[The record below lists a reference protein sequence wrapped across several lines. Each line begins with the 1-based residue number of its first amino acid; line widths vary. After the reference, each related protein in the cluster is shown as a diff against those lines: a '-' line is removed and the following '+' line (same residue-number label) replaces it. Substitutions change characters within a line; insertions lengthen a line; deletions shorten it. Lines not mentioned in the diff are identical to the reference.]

1 VSTCIIYEIIQS
13 GTYFLC
19 RVCVK
24 GHLSRSKDVGYL
36 SKLSRSISRRLPVP
50 LWQAQSVCWV
60 SNEAKLSPPSFSQSI
75 KARVLKARYPIEK
88 REPCLTGGH
97 TAFTSLTI
105 TLDKWLWVPPITYW
119 FQPSLD
125 DTIHQLE
132 PTPSPGIDRPTRLS
146 FVPATYPPIDSYPT
160 LLLTYRLS
168 QEDEGQ
174 H

>member
-1 VSTCIIYEIIQS
+1 MLPARIHPLIQPGVG
-13 GTYFLC
+13 GTARALLF
-19 RVCVK
+19 R
-24 GHLSRSKDVGYL
+24 
-36 SKLSRSISRRLPVP
+36 
-50 LWQAQSVCWV
+50 
-60 SNEAKLSPPSFSQSI
+60 LSP
-75 KARVLKARYPIEK
+75 
-88 REPCLTGGH
+88 H
-97 TAFTSLTI
+97 TVPYFF
-105 TLDKWLWVPPITYW
+105 LWVPPITYW